1 MRKRSWIM
9 LLPLIVATLACAL
22 GQAPTLVPTRTA
34 GAAAVSLGR
43 VSVNASPPATSASHA
58 GPSTSGCTPRTDWPT
73 MVIADGDTLSGIAAR
88 TGVSVTDLVTANCLT
103 DASSI
108 ISGQTLR
115 VPVVPSG
122 SSSGV
127 TSGSSANN
135 APTNA
140 APASNN
146 CPGGNTWF
154 FTFAF
159 GGADGAGPGPSTT

>member
-88 TGVSVTDLVTANCLT
+88 TGVSVTDLVAANCLT

-122 SSSGV
+122 SSSGA
-127 TSGSSANN
+127 TSGTGNGVSPGDNGASAAN
-135 APTNA
+135 
-140 APASNN
+140 S

-159 GGADGAGPGPSTT
+159 GASDS